1 MKKILF
7 SILIALTSTLLLDSC
22 GVGTYSV
29 TSGKTDDAGISFI
42 SSRVMDITVMIDE
55 SSYDVQTVKEKA
67 YKADRKIK
75 ETAKNTIRV
84 KPGTYDVKVLVEGA
98 EVFAKK
104 LFISAS
110 EHRIIEL

>member
-1 MKKILF
+1 
-7 SILIALTSTLLLDSC
+7 
-22 GVGTYSV
+22 
-29 TSGKTDDAGISFI
+29 
-42 SSRVMDITVMIDE
+42 MDITVIIDE
-55 SSYDVQTVKEKA
+55 SSYDISTVKDKA

-75 ETAKNTIRV
+75 QTANNTIQI
-84 KPGTYDVKVLVEGA
+84 KPGTYNIKVVVEGT

>member
-7 SILIALTSTLLLDSC
+7 SLLIALTSALLLSSC

-29 TSGKTDDAGISFI
+29 ASGKTDEGGISFV
-42 SSRVMDITVMIDE
+42 SSKAMDITVMVNE

-84 KPGTYDVKVLVEGA
+84 KPGTYNVKVVVGGA
-98 EVFAKK
+98 EVYARK